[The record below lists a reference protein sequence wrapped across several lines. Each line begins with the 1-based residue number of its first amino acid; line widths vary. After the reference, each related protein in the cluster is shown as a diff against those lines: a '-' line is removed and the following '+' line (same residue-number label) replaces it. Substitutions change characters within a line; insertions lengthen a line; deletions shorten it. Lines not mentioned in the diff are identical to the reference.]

1 MNFSCGADSVCQAE
15 AILLLVRWFFRVF
28 AAFSALA
35 LLSLSAQADQAVDA
49 TDPTKI
55 YSYVGA
61 GMKYS
66 EYTNGEY
73 MWELRATGNIGLS
86 ESDMILFEG
95 GYGKHRG
102 DQADGK
108 STGLTRLRF
117 RWFHLFNMDYDL
129 ARGYRGWGTSVDLQL
144 AGNLKGQD
152 GQNVIIVGA
161 MPAFALGGDW
171 NLYLQLNVA
180 NTWDKTFENWNGIG
194 PGAVA
199 QFIYSPDNWWPGA
212 QVRIIPGYI
221 YWVAGELEGD
231 GSGELEVNVGGNISP
246 TVTWDVTAHKNFD
259 TDLKSLR
266 REPSNNLE
274 NDWNV
279 FFNVAVY
286 F

>member
-1 MNFSCGADSVCQAE
+1 MNFSCGADGVCQAE
-15 AILLLVRWFFRVF
+15 AILLLIRWFFRVF

-279 FFNVAVY
+279 FVNVAVY